1 MRFRKLAAVTSLLS
15 TLAAAPCVAQESA
28 APDTSIAA
36 VGTRRT
42 STAPQPRTGWMMG
55 VGLGYGIG
63 GPHAVGSPGH
73 ESGGTTQLRFGAG
86 VSSRAVVGVEYLAWS
101 TSPTD
106 STTWDVIA
114 AGPSLTWYWPS
125 NLYVRGMVGWGM
137 GEATFTTG
145 EGAAL
150 VVNTIHDD
158 GFAFLGAV
166 GWEWRWRRRLAIAP
180 EAQYLYV
187 GMTKENKFSVASGS
201 LSLNW
206 YF

>member
-28 APDTSIAA
+28 APDTS
-36 VGTRRT
+36 VTVPSPRRT
-42 STAPQPRTGWMMG
+42 GTAPQPRTGWMMG
-55 VGLGYGIG
+55 VGLGYGIA
-63 GPHAVGSPGH
+63 GPHAEGSPAH
-73 ESGGTTQLRFGAG
+73 EAGGTTHFRFGAG
-86 VSSRAVVGVEYLAWS
+86 VGNRAVVGLEYLAWS

-106 STTWDVIA
+106 STSWDLIA

-125 NLYVRGMVGWGM
+125 NLYTRGMVGWGF
-137 GEATFTTG
+137 GEAVFTTG
-145 EGAAL
+145 AGPAL

-166 GWEWRWRRRLAIAP
+166 GWEWRYRRRLAIAP
-180 EAQYLYV
+180 EAQYLYLGLTNV
-187 GMTKENKFSVASGS
+187 NKYSVASGS
-201 LSLNW
+201 LSFNW